1 MEQTHIYD
9 YLGME
14 NDPIFNIINHLKIGQ
29 AVDLGGV
36 VISLNNNG
44 LYEMETS
51 VDHECFSSK
60 KQVYDGVS
68 KFFSLIV

>member
-14 NDPIFNIINHLKIGQ
+14 NDPIFNIIKQLKKGQ
-29 AVDLGGV
+29 VIDLGGV
-36 VISLNNNG
+36 IVSLNNNG
-44 LYEMETS
+44 LYEIETS
-51 VDHECFSSK
+51 VDHECFRSK
-60 KQVYDGVS
+60 RQVYDGVS